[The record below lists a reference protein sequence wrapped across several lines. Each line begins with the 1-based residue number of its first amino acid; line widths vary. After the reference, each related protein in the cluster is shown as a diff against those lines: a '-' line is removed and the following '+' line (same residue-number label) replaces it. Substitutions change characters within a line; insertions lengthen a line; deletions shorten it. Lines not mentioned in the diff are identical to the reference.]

1 MIDRA
6 RPPKRSR
13 TPAEVARMAG
23 SHTGRT
29 ALVLAVV
36 AVVALAFA
44 PFGVREEMF
53 DLDYAIAVVVE
64 TWAANL
70 ALLGAVL
77 AVLALV
83 LALALPPRRGWVGP
97 LLALVL
103 AGGVLALV
111 ERLRTEVATHPPIHD
126 VATDWSEP
134 LMFGPGVIAERGR
147 AAKPVRLDPRVG
159 IQMLAP
165 ELEGQRVAEI
175 NPRTCD
181 AARPVILPGTFQA
194 AYTRV
199 REAVEREGL
208 IISTE
213 NPDVG
218 RIEAVAEMR
227 WLRLQGDVLARIQ
240 DDPAGA
246 RVDFRSISRR
256 GEIDLGENCRRIA
269 RLQAALAESG
279 VQQGG

>member
-13 TPAEVARMAG
+13 TPVEVVRVAG

-29 ALVLAVV
+29 ALMLAIFAV
-36 AVVALAFA
+36 AALAFA

-53 DLDYAIAVVVE
+53 DLDYAVTVVAD

-70 ALLGAVL
+70 ALLGAIL
-77 AVLALV
+77 GGLALV
-83 LALALPPRRGWVGP
+83 LALAVPPRRGWIVP

-103 AGGVLALV
+103 TGGVLALV
-111 ERLRTEVATHPPIHD
+111 ERLRTEVAAHPPIHD

-134 LMFGPGVIAERGR
+134 LMFGPGIIAERGR
-147 AAKPVRLDPRVG
+147 GAKPIRLDPRVG

-181 AARPVILPGTFQA
+181 AAQPVILPGTFQA
-194 AYTRV
+194 AYARV
-199 REAVEREGL
+199 REAVEQQGL
-208 IISTE
+208 VIFTE
-213 NPDVG
+213 NPEAG
-218 RIEAVAEMR
+218 RIEATAEMR
-227 WLRLQGDVLARIQ
+227 WLRLQGDVLARVR
-240 DDPAGA
+240 DDPAGV

-269 RLQAALAESG
+269 SLQAALSE
-279 VQQGG
+279 